1 MIEIKG
7 VDVIVVD
14 IEGTTSASGYIFD
27 VMFPYSRQEMP
38 HWVELHRDTELLA
51 DLKQQTAHMLS
62 VEALTDAEFV
72 RTMQQW
78 IDEDRKASPLKT
90 AQGLIWEEGFDSG
103 LLESHVF
110 DEVPGALRA
119 WKQAGFA
126 LYVYSSGSVAAQIS
140 WFANAP
146 QGSLSDVF
154 SGNFDTVNAGS
165 KREATSYEIIAQK
178 VSAQPDRI
186 LFLSDVE
193 AELIAA
199 KAAGW
204 HVVGVVREG
213 EPEHERQDAEIAW
226 INSFDQVHIT
236 K

>member
-1 MIEIKG
+1 MIHVHD
-7 VDVIVVD
+7 VDVVVVD

-27 VMFPYSRQEMP
+27 VMFPYSHQEMP
-38 HWVELHRDTELLA
+38 HWVELHRGSDLLE
-51 DLKQQTAHMLS
+51 DLKNQTALMLS
-62 VEALTDAEFV
+62 VETLTDEEFV
-72 RTMQQW
+72 RTMRKW

-110 DEVPGALRA
+110 DEVPAALHS
-119 WKQAGFA
+119 WKAQGLT

-140 WFANAP
+140 WFKYAP
-146 QGSLSDVF
+146 QGSLNEVF

-165 KREATSYEIIAQK
+165 KRESASYEVISKYI
-178 VSAQPDRI
+178 SAQPGRTV
-186 LFLSDVE
+186 FLSDVE

-204 HVVGVVREG
+204 QVVGVVREG
-213 EPEHERQDAEIAW
+213 EPAQSREDEDIIW
-226 INSFDQVHIT
+226 ITSFDQLQIN
-236 K
+236 

>member
-1 MIEIKG
+1 MIQLQDI
-7 VDVIVVD
+7 DVVVVD

-27 VMFPYSRQEMP
+27 VMFPYSRQEIP
-38 HWVELHRDTELLA
+38 HWVELHRGSELLE
-51 DLKQQTAHMLS
+51 DLKKQTAELLNS
-62 VEALTDAEFV
+62 ATLTDEEFV
-72 RTMQQW
+72 RTMQDW

-110 DEVPGALRA
+110 DEVPAALQT
-119 WKQAGFA
+119 WKSQGLS

-140 WFANAP
+140 WFKYAP
-146 QGSLSDVF
+146 QGSLLEVF

-165 KREATSYEIIAQK
+165 KREATSYEVISKYI
-178 VSAQPDRI
+178 STQPHRT

-199 KAAGW
+199 KSAGW
-204 HVVGVVREG
+204 QVVGVVREG
-213 EPEHERQDAEIAW
+213 EPVQEKQDEDIEW
-226 INSFDQVHIT
+226 ISAFDQLKIN
-236 K
+236 